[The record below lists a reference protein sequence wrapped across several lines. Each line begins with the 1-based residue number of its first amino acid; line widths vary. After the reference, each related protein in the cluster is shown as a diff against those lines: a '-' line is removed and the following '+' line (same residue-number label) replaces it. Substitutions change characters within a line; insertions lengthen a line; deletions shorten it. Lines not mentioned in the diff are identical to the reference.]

1 MFDNFHNLREEMWM
15 EFRKAKKGDLHSIVR
30 LLADDKL
37 GAQRECFKEPLPDVY
52 YEAFKAIESQDGNQ
66 VILAVES
73 QKVIGCL
80 QLTIIPGL
88 ARQGM
93 KRAQIEGVRI
103 DRLYRGEKIGE
114 KLFREAISIAKSEK
128 CGMVQ
133 LTTDKQREDAHRFYE
148 RLGFS
153 ASHEGM
159 KLIL

>member
-1 MFDNFHNLREEMWM
+1 M
-15 EFRKAKKGDLHSIVR
+15 EFRVANEKDLPAIVR
-30 LLADDKL
+30 LLADDEL
-37 GAQRECFKEPLPDVY
+37 GSQRERFEKPLPDVY
-52 YEAFKAIESQDGNQ
+52 YEAFKAIQSQSGNQ
-66 VILAVES
+66 VILAVKD

-93 KRAQIEGVRI
+93 KRAQIEGVRV
-103 DRLYRGEKIGE
+103 DRQFRGEKVGE
-114 KLFREAISIAKSEK
+114 KLFKRAISIAHSEK

-133 LTTDKQREDAHRFYE
+133 LTTDKQRQAAHRFYE
-148 RLGFS
+148 KLGFT

>member
-1 MFDNFHNLREEMWM
+1 M
-15 EFRKAKKGDLHSIVR
+15 EFRKANKNDVYSIVR
-30 LLADDKL
+30 LLADDEL
-37 GAQRECFKEPLPDVY
+37 GSQRERFEEPLPAAY
-52 YEAFKAIESQDGNQ
+52 IEAFNEIELQGGNQ
-66 VILAVES
+66 IILAVENE
-73 QKVIGCL
+73 KVIGCL

-93 KRAQIEGVRI
+93 KRAQIEAVRV
-103 DRLYRGEKIGE
+103 DRDYRGKRIGE
-114 KLFREAISIAKSEK
+114 KLFEKAISIAKSKE

-133 LTTDKQREDAHRFYE
+133 LTTDKQRGDAHRFYE

>member
-1 MFDNFHNLREEMWM
+1 M
-15 EFRKAKKGDLHSIVR
+15 EFRKANEGDVHAIVR
-30 LLADDKL
+30 LLADDEL
-37 GAQRECFKEPLPDVY
+37 GSQRERFEVPLPTAY
-52 YEAFKAIESQDGNQ
+52 FEAFKAIESQVGNQ
-66 VILAVES
+66 IILAVEN

-103 DRLYRGEKIGE
+103 DRKYRGKKVGE
-114 KLFREAISIAKSEK
+114 KLFKEAISIAKSEN
-128 CGMVQ
+128 CGLVQ
-133 LTTDKQREDAHRFYE
+133 LTTDKQRGDAHRFYE
-148 RLGFS
+148 KLGFS